1 MGWKLTYIRSVV
13 MTDPIPRA
21 LSGSGQ
27 NIFDKI
33 HEPLLG
39 SSTNFD
45 RVSSFFGPKGLA
57 KAISEIADIW
67 KSGGKIRMMLSP
79 ADTSEI
85 HQALENITD
94 DDDERK
100 ISTVRDSIEIAV
112 RKIKGTHPEVVAALE
127 EMLIND
133 LLQVAV
139 VIPREG
145 NGLFHSKFSIY
156 HIGGDSEIG
165 GHVDSG
171 ISKYVAVHGSFNESE
186 AGYSKNIEDASTHR
200 SWDSSEYEVA
210 QVFKLRF
217 DELWNDFAPDAISV
231 PITDVVKDALDIP
244 EGGATTHEVRNLTIG
259 AYLHRISTIP
269 SSLGFDDSIWLM
281 PHQISV
287 VNSAMMY
294 SPVRSMLCDEVGLGK
309 TIQAGAI
316 MSRLISEKTC
326 ERALIIAPAATLTQW
341 AFEISSKFGY
351 PVSLYRNQC
360 RERYLNGLLVDE
372 TRVNTGNDPNQLI
385 DGSQVTIISSQWFR
399 LRSRNYI
406 EILVSNYQMMILDE
420 AHHARLK
427 NWKKREGTILHEKI
441 KIVSELIPN
450 VLLLT
455 ATPFQTGKADYLS
468 LLDILQMVTE
478 EDEEDLRIGA
488 GVVSGELPWNPNQE
502 SMLIRS
508 LARRLELVKPHVS
521 SNLYET
527 IRDAPKP
534 LGLSKI
540 SKIINENIVD
550 ENLLFSTLPTTLST
564 FRNTRSMLREI
575 GMGFP
580 DVIFEAV
587 PVESK
592 EYEEVL
598 KKSENFIM
606 KYLGGRDFASGLT
619 RSLYYQR
626 AISSI
631 AALHSTLSNR
641 RDNILFDEIEKADHD
656 LDFERMPPAADI
668 EIERIELLLNEIEQV
683 MDIVPDPKLRQ
694 LTKLI
699 DKLYDEQRRTLIFSR
714 YTATTSSIENEL
726 WNSFPDLSIGR
737 YDGQHIRIRK
747 AGESAPEDVT
757 KDILIMRLMNDELDV
772 VVCSDAASE
781 GLNLQS
787 ASAVINVDVP
797 WNPAR
802 VMQRIGRVDRLGQLS
817 PSVLIYNLVYFGT
830 IEERMYRVLDGR
842 QTEAIRYLGEHPE
855 MLSTEESR
863 HMYQVF
869 GVPIRERVDAEQ
881 SQTREDVMLERLLR
895 ESEHQDSHLSF
906 WIRSIIEQNP
916 ELNLDVNPASK
927 SFVMRNEVILKS
939 NLKLSS
945 SVRGELGYAVSE
957 EGVRHALLVKS
968 EQGFIPLTPS
978 VLLNSNE
985 ETQIEWYA
993 LEDAVEM
1000 YENEFAS
1007 IPLHLRSPG
1016 LMSDMFYHQNNTPEI
1031 TFMSIT

>member
-1 MGWKLTYIRSVV
+1 MNLFWRVV
-13 MTDPIPRA
+13 MADPIPRA
-21 LSGSGQ
+21 LSGPGRD
-27 NIFDKI
+27 IFDKI
-33 HEPLLG
+33 HQPLLG

-57 KAISEIADIW
+57 KAISEITDIW
-67 KSGGKIRMMLSP
+67 KSGGKIRMILSP

-85 HQALENITD
+85 HQALENII

-100 ISTVRDSIEIAV
+100 IATVKDSIEIAV
-112 RKIKGTHPEVVAALE
+112 RKIKGSHSEIVTALE

-139 VIPREG
+139 VVPREG

-156 HIGGDSEIG
+156 HIGSDSDIG
-165 GHVDSG
+165 QNVDAG
-171 ISKYVAVHGSFNESE
+171 ISKYVAVHGSFNETG

-200 SWDSSEYEVA
+200 SWEPSEYEVA

-217 DELWNDFAPDAISV
+217 DELWNDFAPDVISI
-231 PITDVVKDALDIP
+231 PITDVLREALDIP
-244 EGGATTHEVRNLTIG
+244 EGGTTANEVKNLTIG

-287 VNSAMMY
+287 VNSAMRY
-294 SPVRSMLCDEVGLGK
+294 APVRSMLCDEVGLGK

-316 MSRLISEKTC
+316 MSRLIREKTC
-326 ERALIIAPAATLTQW
+326 ERVLIIAPAATLTQW

-372 TRVNTGNDPNQLI
+372 TRVNSGNDSNQLI

-399 LRSRNYI
+399 LRSGKYI
-406 EILVSNYQMMILDE
+406 ENLASNYQMMILDE
-420 AHHARLK
+420 AHHARLN
-427 NWKKREGTILHEKI
+427 NWKKREGTKLHGKI
-441 KIVSELIPN
+441 KIISELIPN

-455 ATPFQTGKADYLS
+455 ATPFQTGNADYLS
-468 LLDILQMVTE
+468 LLDILQRVTE

-488 GVVSGELPWNPNQE
+488 GVVSGELPWNPNQQ
-502 SMLIRS
+502 STLIRS

-521 SNLYET
+521 VNLYES
-527 IRDAPKP
+527 IRDASKP
-534 LGLSKI
+534 LGLGKL
-540 SKIINENIVD
+540 SKIINENTVN
-550 ENLLFSTLPTTLST
+550 ENLLFMTLPTTLST

-587 PVESK
+587 PVEPQ

-598 KKSENFIM
+598 KKSEKFIM
-606 KYLGGRDFASGLT
+606 KYLGGKEFASGLT

-631 AALHSTLSNR
+631 SALHSTLSNR
-641 RDNILFDEIEKADHD
+641 RDNILFTEIERADYD

-668 EIERIELLLNEIEQV
+668 EIERIELLLNEIDKV
-683 MDIVPDPKLRQ
+683 IDIVPDPKLIQ

-699 DKLYDEQRRTLIFSR
+699 GKLYDEQRRTLIFSR
-714 YTATTSSIENEL
+714 YTATTGSIENEL
-726 WNSFPDLSIGR
+726 WNRFPNLSIGR
-737 YDGQHIRIRK
+737 YDGQYIRIRK

-757 KDILIMRLMNDELDV
+757 KDILIKRLMDDELDV
-772 VVCSDAASE
+772 IVCSDAASE

-817 PSVLIYNLVYFGT
+817 PSVLIHNLVYFGS

-842 QTEAIRYLGEHPE
+842 QTEAIRLLGEHPE
-855 MLSTEESR
+855 LLSTEESR
-863 HMYQVF
+863 EMYQVF
-869 GVPIRERVDAEQ
+869 GVPIRKRVDVEQ
-881 SQTREDVMLERLLR
+881 SKTREDVMLERLLKA
-895 ESEHQDSHLSF
+895 SEHQDSYLSS

-916 ELNLDVNPASK
+916 ELNLDNNPASK
-927 SFVMRNEVILKS
+927 SFAMRNDVILKS
-939 NLKLSS
+939 NLKLNSNIC
-945 SVRGELGYAVSE
+945 GELGYAVCE
-957 EGVRHALLVKS
+957 EGVRHALLVRS
-968 EQGFIPLTPS
+968 EEGFVPLSPS
-978 VLLNSNE
+978 NLLNVSEKNE
-985 ETQIEWYA
+985 IQWSEIQEAVGIYA
-993 LEDAVEM
+993 D
-1000 YENEFAS
+1000 EFAS
-1007 IPLHLRSPG
+1007 IPLEKRNSG
-1016 LMSDMFYHQNNTPEI
+1016 LMSTRFPKINTKNKEFYFENL
-1031 TFMSIT
+1031 